1 MDSTISPR
9 CKLYLFCVFFPKI
22 DRKCMISSSVSIQLG
37 GDIQSRDKL
46 FCKKL
51 IFEVTA
57 VLAEAEMKS
66 FRFAAA
72 PCTGSFCNDD
82 DRVVGRKRFEYSQE
96 LLELLSEE
104 DEERDWSAFPA
115 RPSKL
120 PLWRVVLL
128 PNMDIIVV
136 VGRRRRSIPR

>member
-1 MDSTISPR
+1 
-9 CKLYLFCVFFPKI
+9 
-22 DRKCMISSSVSIQLG
+22 MISSSASIKLG

-57 VLAEAEMKS
+57 VLAEAEMES
-66 FRFAAA
+66 FRVAAA

-82 DRVVGRKRFEYSQE
+82 DRVADRKRFEYSHE

-104 DEERDWSAFPA
+104 DEERDWSLFPA
-115 RPSKL
+115 RPSKP
-120 PLWRVVLL
+120 PLWRVVIL
-128 PNMDIIVV
+128 PSMDIIVV
-136 VGRRRRSIPR
+136 AVVRYHDSPRSCGCWCGV